1 MKKNWLIKKREGLYC
16 IPGNFYLDPSYPVDL
31 ALITHSHT
39 DHARPGNN
47 KILATNDT
55 INIMKIRY
63 GKNYCNYSQK
73 IDLNKSINVNG
84 VNIKFI
90 SAGHIIGS
98 AQIYLEYKGEIVI
111 ISGDYKRRKDV
122 TCAPFEV
129 KKCHT
134 FITEATFGLPIFTH
148 PEDKQEAKKIIK
160 SMENNKE
167 Y

>member
-1 MKKNWLIKKREGLYC
+1 MNVLVIGNGGREHALCYSIKQSPNCSDLYC

-73 IDLNKSINVNG
+73 IDLDETINVNG
-84 VNIKFI
+84 INIKFI

-134 FITEATFGLPIFTH
+134 FFFCQRT
-148 PEDKQEAKKIIK
+148 IIK
-160 SMENNKE
+160 NLIHKK
-167 Y
+167 

>member
-1 MKKNWLIKKREGLYC
+1 MF
-16 IPGNFYLDPSYPVDL
+16 PGNFYLDPSYPVDL

-73 IDLNKSINVNG
+73 IELNESINVNG

-98 AQIYLEYKGEIVI
+98 SQIYLEYKGEIVI
-111 ISGDYKRRKDV
+111 ISGDYKEEKILHARPLKLKNVIHLLLKQHLDYQ
-122 TCAPFEV
+122 FSLILKIN
-129 KKCHT
+129 KKQKK
-134 FITEATFGLPIFTH
+134 LLNLW
-148 PEDKQEAKKIIK
+148 KIIK
-160 SMENNKE
+160 NTVT
-167 Y
+167 